1 MSTKTFRAATTI
13 AALCIAAA
21 SACALPSNTVSTTA
35 DHSNPGSGGGTGV
48 GSSSATGAAANA
60 TAGAGE
66 QSTAPTSRL
75 ATVGDSITLTGQND
89 EKISVTLVKILAKA
103 APANDFEQPE
113 SGKHYAAVQFRITN
127 TGSVPFSDAPDNDAK
142 VIDTAGEAFEADIT
156 DTTAGASLSGT
167 VNIAP
172 GDSQLGYVTFQVAD
186 AATLAKVQFTI
197 DSGFGD
203 TAQWS
208 VR

>member
-1 MSTKTFRAATTI
+1 MSTKTFRAAATI
-13 AALCIAAA
+13 AALCIAAT
-21 SACALPSNTVSTTA
+21 SACALPSSSVSTTA
-35 DHSNPGSGGGTGV
+35 DHGNPASGGAGTGTNAAAGSGGQ
-48 GSSSATGAAANA
+48 SAAA
-60 TAGAGE
+60 
-66 QSTAPTSRL
+66 TSRL

-89 EKISVTLVKILAKA
+89 EKISVTLVKIVTKA
-103 APANDFEQPE
+103 APANDFEQPD

-142 VIDTAGEAFEADIT
+142 VIDTAGEAFDTDVA

-172 GDSQLGYVTFQVAD
+172 GDSQLGYITFQVAD
-186 AATLAKVQFTI
+186 GATIAKVQFTI
-197 DSGFGD
+197 DSGFGN
-203 TAQWS
+203 TAQWT